1 MDRPKALVL
10 GPSHWHLPLYADR
23 ITARFDVIGVSDAN
37 TDAATPFAAGWRAPL
52 FSDWRE
58 LLSRH
63 PVADVAFVLTPHD
76 EMRDAALALID
87 RGIPLVLEK
96 PGGISAAQVAEVRR
110 AATEAGVPVTVPL
123 VQRNGPV
130 DVWLARAGDALY
142 ESTQFIAGP
151 PERYLANGSPWMVE
165 SARAGGGCMINLAP
179 HFVDLFLQS
188 SGAST
193 ASVHAAVSS
202 ALHGREIEDFATL
215 TLRTADGRVAT
226 IESGYAFPS
235 SALKRFCAYRR
246 IGTRGTA
253 TIAADGRASF
263 TDNDGRT
270 VEEVLDV
277 DSDPLYPVFADAVA
291 DGLADGFAGMPGLTD
306 LERAMSL
313 IWDAYDYAS
322 RREAGV
328 LTQH

>member
-23 ITARFDVIGVSDAN
+23 IAARFDVIGVSDAN
-37 TDAATPFAAGWRAPL
+37 TDAATPFAAGWGAPL
-52 FSDWRE
+52 FADWRE
-58 LLSRH
+58 MVSEH
-63 PVADVAFVLTPHD
+63 PDADVAFVLTPHD

-87 RGIPLVLEK
+87 RGIALVLEK
-96 PGGISAAQVAEVRR
+96 PGGISSAQIAEVRR
-110 AATEAGVPVTVPL
+110 AAEHRGVSVTVPL

-130 DVWLARAGDALY
+130 DRWLAQAGAALY

-151 PERYLANGSPWMVE
+151 PERYLTNGSPWMVE
-165 SARAGGGCMINLAP
+165 AAKAGGGCMVNLAP

-188 SGAST
+188 SGASMV
-193 ASVHAAVSS
+193 SVDAVVSS
-202 ALHGREIEDFATL
+202 ALHGREIEDFASM
-215 TLRTADGRVAT
+215 TLRTPDGRIAT

-235 SALKRFCAYRR
+235 SPLKRFCAYRR
-246 IGTRGTA
+246 IGARGTA
-253 TIAADGRASF
+253 TISADGQASF
-263 TDNDGRT
+263 TDVDGVT
-270 VEEVLDV
+270 VQDVLDV

-291 DGLADGFAGMPGLTD
+291 DRLADGFAGMPRLAD